1 MIGVDSAR
9 MGHAKRGR
17 AMSEEL
23 IGTISHYF
31 AKPQV
36 GIVKLTAGL
45 KVGDTLRL
53 SGHGAEFQQTVT
65 SMQLNHA
72 PVEPLRQ
79 EPKWPLRS
87 NSVCG
92 RAPACTG
99 LRDEPSSPQCDFLK
113 RHPLSP
119 RFWP

>member
-1 MIGVDSAR
+1 
-9 MGHAKRGR
+9 
-17 AMSEEL
+17 MSETL

-65 SMQLNHA
+65 SMQLDHV
-72 PVEPLRQ
+72 PVET
-79 EPKWPLRS
+79 
-87 NSVCG
+87 
-92 RAPACTG
+92 A
-99 LRDEPSSPQCDFLK
+99 SPGTEVAIKVEQRVREGTDVY
-113 RHPLSP
+113 RITP
-119 RFWP
+119 